1 VKLFRKGSSG
11 REVAD
16 IQQRLSS
23 AGFLDPSCPEVGEAM
38 FGEVTESALKAFQQQ
53 RGLIADG
60 IVGQDTWRSLVEA
73 SRELGSRFLYLH
85 EPPLRGDDVSELQ
98 RRLNGLGFYSGKED
112 GIFDSQAA
120 VAVEQFQRNCGIQAD
135 GIVGVKT
142 VDSLLRLSRVTR
154 PTSVAPVHE
163 SEKGLPSGGVDGRRV
178 LIDPGH
184 GYPPDPGEV
193 GPSGLKE
200 SEVAE
205 RLAELL
211 GGQLVA
217 AGALVIYSR
226 RRGEYLSE
234 SERSKL
240 ANAQAVELLLS
251 IHLNGSVDANA
262 RGASSFFFS
271 RGNYRSPYGF
281 RLAHHVQDE
290 LVTRLGVPDCRAHGR
305 AYPLLRET
313 RMPVVIIEPAFIT
326 NPEEEA
332 LLQDD
337 SFLNGVASAMF
348 EAARKYFS
356 GVPSRL
362 EQ

>member
-1 VKLFRKGSSG
+1 MKLFKKGSGG

-16 IQQRLSS
+16 IQQRLAS
-23 AGFLDPSCPEVGEAM
+23 AGFLDQSCAELSEARFGPE
-38 FGEVTESALKAFQQQ
+38 TESALQAFQQQ

-60 IVGQDTWRSLVEA
+60 IVGPDTWRTLVEA
-73 SRELGSRFLYLH
+73 SRELGGRFLYLH

-112 GIFDSQAA
+112 GIFDNRAA
-120 VAVEQFQRNCGIQAD
+120 AAVEQFQRNCGLQPD
-135 GIVGVKT
+135 GIVGTKT
-142 VDSLLRLSRVTR
+142 VDALLRLSRVTR
-154 PTSVAPVHE
+154 PTSVASVRE
-163 SEKGLPSGGVDGRRV
+163 TEKGLPSEGIEGRRIM
-178 LIDPGH
+178 LDPGH

-200 SEVAE
+200 SEVVE

-217 AGALVIYSR
+217 AGATVIYSR
-226 RRGEYLSE
+226 RHGEYLGE
-234 SERSKL
+234 AERSNL
-240 ANAQAVELLLS
+240 ANAQQVELLLCV
-251 IHLNGSVDANA
+251 HLNGSVDSNA
-262 RGASSFFFS
+262 RGASTFYFS
-271 RGNYRSPYGF
+271 RGNYHSPYGF
-281 RLAHHVQDE
+281 RLANHVQDE
-290 LVTRLGVPDCRAHGR
+290 LVARLAVPDCRVHGR

-326 NPEEEA
+326 NPDEEV

-337 SFLNGVASAMF
+337 SFLNNAASAMF
-348 EAARKYFS
+348 EAAKKYFS
-356 GVPSRL
+356 GEPSRF